1 MNIAALTGRLTA
13 EPELKKTPS
22 GASVT
27 TFTIA
32 VDRKMQK
39 QEEDRKVDFLNCI
52 AWRNTAEFICN
63 YFRKG
68 QTIAIQG
75 EIQTDTYEKDGIK
88 RKKWE
93 IVVEN
98 ASFCGP
104 KPESNNQRPADS
116 QTDNSSEDA
125 FEPMNFAEDDDLP
138 F

>member
-22 GASVT
+22 GVSVT

-39 QEEDRKVDFLNCI
+39 QGEDRKVDFLNCI
-52 AWRNTAEFICN
+52 AWRYTAEFICRN
-63 YFRKG
+63 FHKG
-68 QTIAIQG
+68 QWIEVNG
-75 EIQTDTYEKDGIK
+75 EIHTDTYEKDGIK

-93 IVVEN
+93 IVVDY
-98 ASFCGP
+98 ASFCGSNP
-104 KPESNNQRPADS
+104 NSNNQRPADS